1 VLQAPGLQTRSFR
14 ARQGLQVDHGAVVE
28 LQCDNER
35 PLPMTAAGPGRLPPL
50 TDYRR
55 ALSVAPPHA
64 SRKGKTTRLA
74 RPLVDSYHTVWFP
87 LHEELIGGYR
97 LTRSEAPVAS
107 K

>member
-1 VLQAPGLQTRSFR
+1 
-14 ARQGLQVDHGAVVE
+14 LQVDHGAAVE

-35 PLPMTAAGPGRLPPL
+35 LLPMIAAGPGRLPRL

-55 ALSVAPPHA
+55 ALSVASA
-64 SRKGKTTRLA
+64 RNRKGKTTWLA
-74 RPLVDSYHTVWFP
+74 RPLVDSHHTVWFV

-97 LTRSEAPVAS
+97 LPRSEAPVAS